1 MNFAKQTLVVA
12 MGTGGAQLIMLVATP
27 WLARAYTPFAF
38 GEFAVFQS
46 VMMALVTVSCL
57 RYEMAIPV
65 EKRPEQANLLS
76 VLSILS
82 VLVVA
87 FLSLGATVAIQYGVL
102 PFNLGSLGPSLIYIP
117 AAILFSG
124 LFQVTTFLG
133 IREGNFLHTGM
144 FKVGQAIFFVVSAL
158 LLGGLGLVGAYAF
171 SFAFAAISLLRYIG
185 NISAFS
191 FRDLLGVAKR
201 YKEYPLL
208 SMPTALLDTLA
219 LAAPVLIISEYY
231 STTDTG
237 NFSQVQRLISAPLL
251 LLSMAISQVF
261 FKHASEYRHSGK
273 LLVPLMVRAIRILG
287 VAGITLWLTAAAI
300 GNPLLRLILGSE
312 WRTDTAFI
320 LLAITPIVIRVMVS
334 PVSNIFMVCDRVR
347 LGTMWQVFHFA
358 AAFGVLPIAAKRMG
372 FDNFLL
378 VIVVSDLVLY
388 TLYGTL
394 ALRVARQADGEIR

>member
-1 MNFAKQTLVVA
+1 MKFAKQTLVVA
-12 MGTGGAQLIMLVATP
+12 MGAGGAQLIQLVATP
-27 WLARAYTPFAF
+27 WLARAYTPSAF

-65 EKRPEQANLLS
+65 EKIPEQAHLLS
-76 VLSILS
+76 VLSILA

-87 FLSLGATVAIQYGVL
+87 FLALGVTVAIQYGVL
-102 PFNLGSLGPSLIYIP
+102 PLNLGSLGPSLIYIP
-117 AAILFSG
+117 AAILFAG

-133 IREGNFLHTGM
+133 IREGKFLHTGM
-144 FKVGQAIFFVVSAL
+144 FKVGQATFFVVSAL
-158 LLGGLGLVGAYAF
+158 LWGGLGLVGAYAF
-171 SFAFAAISLLRYIG
+171 SFAFAAIGLLRYIG

-191 FRDLLGVAKR
+191 IRDLLVVAKR

-261 FKHASEYRHSGK
+261 FKHANEYRHSGK
-273 LLVPLMVRAIRILG
+273 PLVPLMARTILILG
-287 VAGITLWLTAAAI
+287 AAGATLWLTAAAI
-300 GNPLLRLILGSE
+300 GDPLLRLVLGSE

-334 PVSNIFMVCDRVR
+334 PVSNIFMVCDRVK
-347 LGTMWQVFHFA
+347 LGTVWQVFHFA
-358 AAFGVLPIAAKRMG
+358 VAFGVLPIAAKSMG

-378 VIVVSDLVLY
+378 VIVMSDLLLY
-388 TLYGTL
+388 SLYGIL
-394 ALRVARQADGEIR
+394 ALRVARQADREIR